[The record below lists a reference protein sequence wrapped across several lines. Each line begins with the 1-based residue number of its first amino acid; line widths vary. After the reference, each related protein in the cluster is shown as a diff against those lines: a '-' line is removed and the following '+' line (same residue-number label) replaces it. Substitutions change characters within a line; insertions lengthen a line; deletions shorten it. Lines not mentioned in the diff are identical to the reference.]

1 MRSAKRRFKNV
12 FFLFFY
18 FKTLSI
24 HFFLYVLCYK
34 TKRVTVSKYLGPVLY
49 SFVEKKKTA
58 SYTDRPL
65 PLTENK
71 KIRLQTIHEKD
82 KKNNQKSENTP
93 FKFRTRMLK
102 PLPTTEQRL
111 GASQSAPLK
120 RQLVAEHVRH
130 SRARGHV

>member
-49 SFVEKKKTA
+49 SFVEKKKQHRIL
-58 SYTDRPL
+58 TDHCLSRRIKKYVYRL
-65 PLTENK
+65 YMRKTK
-71 KIRLQTIHEKD
+71 KIIKNPKTLHSNSEHEC
-82 KKNNQKSENTP
+82 
-93 FKFRTRMLK
+93 
-102 PLPTTEQRL
+102 
-111 GASQSAPLK
+111 
-120 RQLVAEHVRH
+120 
-130 SRARGHV
+130 